1 MVHDRS
7 NALPI
12 TIILLVAIG
21 LAVGNLVVYTL
32 SVQQLVGSPV
42 DLSGP
47 GLVRRL
53 TQAVDSTYRSHPD
66 LVWYFAAA
74 PLVAGLVSVLLLGR
88 RTSRVEP
95 AAHPPAPRPSA
106 PITTDS
112 ALQLLG
118 ILQREGRLIDFLEEN
133 IDDYRDAQIGAAVR
147 SIHTGCRQ
155 TLHDR
160 MKIERIYQQEDGT
173 KIELAPGF
181 DRSLV
186 RLTGNVQGNPPF
198 QGTLQH
204 GGWRVAEVTL
214 PSDAEQDPSILA
226 PAEIEIA

>member
-53 TQAVDSTYRSHPD
+53 TQAVDATYRSHPD

-95 AAHPPAPRPSA
+95 AAHPPAPRPPA
-106 PITTDS
+106 PTTTDS

-133 IDDYRDAQIGAAVR
+133 IDDYSDAQIGAAVR

-198 QGTLQH
+198 RGTLQH

-214 PSDAEQDPSILA
+214 PSGAEQDPSILA